1 MILIADSG
9 STKTDWRL
17 IDEEGNIHQ
26 AQTIGLNPYFVSDER
41 IAEVLR
47 TGALRLFDEHQIQ
60 EVFFYGSG
68 LGTTANRIR
77 VETLL
82 SKKYP
87 KAQLHIEHDLLG
99 ACRALCGRHP
109 GIVVILG
116 TGMNTAVYDGNE
128 VVQQV
133 KSLGYLLGDE
143 GSGAEIGKKWI
154 AAYLNGR
161 APAALAEAFREEYAV
176 DYEQVLEQVY
186 RQEQPNRYLA
196 GFVPF
201 LYKHREHP
209 FIAELLHESFHALFD
224 HYLSRYP
231 QLDHYPVHFCGSI
244 AYFFRAHLEAI
255 AEDRDVFVGQFIQAP
270 IAALTL
276 YHLEQ

>member
-17 IDEEGNIHQ
+17 IDEERNIHQ

-47 TGALRLFDEHQIQ
+47 TGTLRLFDEHDIE
-60 EVFFYGSG
+60 EVYFYGSG
-68 LGTTANRIR
+68 LGPAANRIR

-82 SKKYP
+82 GKKYP
-87 KAQLHIEHDLLG
+87 KAKIHIEHDLLG

-109 GIVVILG
+109 GITVILG
-116 TGMNTAVYDGNE
+116 TGMNTAVFDGKE
-128 VVQQV
+128 IVQQV

-143 GSGAEIGKKWI
+143 GSGAELGKKWMS
-154 AAYLNGR
+154 AYLNAR
-161 APAALAEAFREEYAV
+161 VPQRLAELFRDEYKV
-176 DYEQVLEQVY
+176 TYELALDRVY
-186 RQEQPNRYLA
+186 RQEQPNRFLA
-196 GFVPF
+196 SFVPF
-201 LYKHREHP
+201 LHKHREEP
-209 FIAELLHESFHALFD
+209 FIAEMLQESFDQLFD
-224 HYLSRYP
+224 RYLERYP

-244 AYFFRAHLEAI
+244 AYYFRAHLESI
-255 AEDRDVFVGQFIQAP
+255 AEDRDVFTGQFIQSP